1 MELLVQFLLGLLPI
15 IWLVIALTAIKLPG
29 YISCSTAILFAAV
42 VAVFYKTMPVADMAT
57 AALDGALNALW
68 PILLVIIAALFVYN
82 LSLKTGG
89 METIKKMLSGVSKD
103 KRILALIIGF
113 GFGFFMEGMA
123 GFGTAVAIPAGILV
137 AMGFDPLPTVLA
149 LLVVNG
155 PPTAFGSVGVPTVTL
170 ASVTGLS
177 ELALSSNTIIIE
189 AVLMFISPFI
199 MVCIIGKGVKALK
212 GIWHIVLLSSMAM
225 IIPEFVFGLFVG
237 PQLPDIIGSIVCLGV
252 TVALALLTRKRS
264 IPEEYRMSGQ
274 EGGSQLTAGEA
285 VRAWSPFILIAV
297 LLVLTSSLVPFI
309 NQPLSTIKTTVNIF
323 SGDPSKMLS
332 FTWINT
338 PGVWII
344 ISGII
349 GGLIQG
355 MPFGEILKVFF
366 RTAAGNWK
374 TIITICSVLAT
385 AKIMQFSGMTM
396 DVATTLVAVTG
407 RYFPFLSPLVGILGA
422 FVTGSGTSTCVLFG
436 PMQAGTAEV
445 IGIAP
450 QWLAASNSLGAG
462 IGKMISPSNVAI
474 GAAAAG
480 LSGKENKIIGT
491 AFKYVVVFAVISGLL
506 CFFIPKLFGSFIISF

>member
-1 MELLVQFLLGLLPI
+1 MTLLMQFVLGLLPI
-15 IWLVIALTAIKLPG
+15 IWLIIALTAIKLPG
-29 YISCSTAILFAAV
+29 YVSCSTAILFAAA
-42 VAVFYKTMPVADMAT
+42 VAIFYKAMPVVDAAT
-57 AALDGALNALW
+57 AALDGMLNALW

-89 METIKKMLSGVSKD
+89 MDTIKKMLSGVSED

-123 GFGTAVAIPAGILV
+123 GFGTAVAIPAGILI
-137 AMGFDPLPTVLA
+137 AMGFDALPTVLA

-177 ELALSSNTIIIE
+177 ELSLSSNTIIIE
-189 AVLMFISPFI
+189 ALLMFISPFI

-212 GIWHIVLLSSMAM
+212 GIWHIVLISSLAM
-225 IIPEFVFGLFVG
+225 MIPEFVFGLFVG
-237 PQLPDIIGSIVCLGV
+237 PQLPNIIGSIVSLAV
-252 TVALALLTRKRS
+252 TIALALKTRNRPV
-264 IPEEYRMSGQ
+264 PEEYRMSAPK
-274 EGGSQLTAGEA
+274 GGEKLTTGAV

-297 LLVLTSSLVPFI
+297 LLVITSSLVPFI
-309 NQPLSTIKTTVNIF
+309 NGPLSTIKSTVNIF
-323 SGDPSKMLS
+323 TGDPTRTLS

-344 ISGII
+344 LSGVI

-355 MPFGEILKVFF
+355 MRPGEVLKTFF
-366 RTAAGNWK
+366 QTIARNWK
-374 TIITICSVLAT
+374 TIVTICSVLAT

-396 DVATTLVAVTG
+396 DVADTLVALTG
-407 RYFPFLSPLVGILGA
+407 RYFPFLSPLVGTLGA

-436 PMQAGTAEV
+436 PMQAGTAEA
-445 IGIAP
+445 IGMSPA
-450 QWLAASNSLGAG
+450 WLASANSLGAG

-480 LSGKENKIIGT
+480 LSGQENRIIGA

-506 CFFIPKLFGSFIISF
+506 CFFMPMIFTL